1 MLSKVFDI
9 GRRSLLANQY
19 AMNVTSHNLANVNTE
34 GYTRQRVVFT
44 AETPEYKGFLEW
56 GSGVK
61 VQEVAR
67 LKNQLV
73 DSQLLIY
80 NSTYADANKK
90 SELLGQ
96 MESLLAEPS
105 DVGISKLMNNFFNAW
120 ADVAANPSLSA
131 YRQNLIQAA
140 DKLSNKF
147 KLLNSGYEQLKV
159 DIKYELEEKVKDLNA
174 KLNQIKLLN
183 QKVFEAKLQGVVAND
198 LQDERDKLVQ
208 DISKYVN
215 VKASYNDKGHV
226 SLSLGG
232 AFGVDEGSSSEF
244 KVVES
249 SDGKLSI
256 SLVDDDNAKITL
268 KSGEFAALVDIY
280 SNMIPKYKQTLDNMA
295 NTIVNKVNEYHVQ
308 GFTLHQPPLGG
319 KNNVS
324 DPGAIKFFEG
334 YIAGEL
340 KINELILHDDKY
352 IAASLTSA
360 PDNGENALR
369 IANIAQSQVISGTT
383 LSDYYSKF
391 LVETGND
398 STTNLQKVD
407 SNRAIL
413 EQLQLQKDSYAGVS
427 IDEEMTNMITY
438 QRSYQASARVIRAAD
453 ELLQSLLS
461 MV

>member
-44 AETPEYKGFLEW
+44 AENPEYKGFLEW

-61 VQEVAR
+61 IQEVTR
-67 LKNQLV
+67 IKNDLV
-73 DSQLLIY
+73 NSQLLIY
-80 NSTYADANKK
+80 NGTYTDANKK
-90 SELLGQ
+90 SELLSQ
-96 MESLLAEPS
+96 MESLLSEPS
-105 DVGISKLMNNFFNAW
+105 EVGISKLMNTFFNAW
-120 ADVAANPSLSA
+120 ADLAANPSLSA

-174 KLNQIKLLN
+174 KLGQVKILN
-183 QKVFEAKLQGVVAND
+183 QKIFEARLQGVVAND
-198 LQDERDKLVQ
+198 MQDQRDKLVQ
-208 DISKYVN
+208 EVAKYVN
-215 VKASYNDKGHV
+215 TKASINDKGHV

-249 SDGKLSI
+249 TDGKLSI
-256 SLVDDDNAKITL
+256 ALVDDDNAKITL
-268 KSGEFAALVDIY
+268 KSGELAALVDVY
-280 SNMIPKYKQTLDNMA
+280 SNIIPKYKQTIDQMA
-295 NTIVNKVNEYHVQ
+295 NIIVNKVNELHVQ

-319 KNNVS
+319 KNSVN
-324 DPGAIKFFEG
+324 DPNAIKFFEG
-334 YIAGEL
+334 YINGEL
-340 KINELILHDDKY
+340 KINELILQDDRY
-352 IAASLTSA
+352 ITASLTSA

-369 IANIAQSQVISGTT
+369 IANIAQSNVISGTT
-383 LSDYYSKF
+383 LNDFYSKF
-391 LVETGND
+391 IVESGND
-398 STTNLQKVD
+398 ATTNLQKVEA
-407 SNRAIL
+407 NKAIL
-413 EQLQLQKDSYAGVS
+413 QQLQLQRDSYAGVS

-438 QRSYQASARVIRAAD
+438 QRSYQASARVIKAAD